1 MGLKDGG
8 GTMTM
13 PDTEDYIVFDRTGT
27 PHVVVAVKTEI
38 GVNRQQSGNL
48 EVEESK

>member
-1 MGLKDGG
+1 
-8 GTMTM
+8 MTM

-38 GVNRQQSGNL
+38 GGNCPQ
-48 EVEESK
+48 ECPNINNDWEDK